1 MGKIK
6 KKFERASRQEALDQQ
21 IIGSRY
27 AKPSTRIKQRS
38 RRDEDEEFV
47 DSKLTHKILEQARKQ
62 QEDLEEEVGLS
73 LPHSSAAISALLSG
87 CDSLEETQKNGF
99 AVSSSADGFKEVEKI
114 EISQEDEKALEMFM
128 PHDPSKRAA
137 LADIMKEKLTEKQT
151 EMSTIFPDSSNLFRE
166 ANPEMI
172 TVFRDC
178 AKLLSLYRAGPLPKP
193 IKALPQFANWE
204 QLLNLTEP
212 DKWTAA
218 AMMELTRIFSS
229 NLSAKMAQRFYNKLL
244 LPRLRDDISEYKK
257 LNDHLYKALIQ
268 ALFKPSAFY
277 KGIIIPLCEFKDP
290 DIPCSQYEAKIIG
303 SVIAKHSIPILD
315 SGAAILVL
323 SQMDYTGAAC
333 YFLKI
338 LVEKK
343 YALPFKVIGA
353 VVQYFMKFEKDE
365 RTFPKQW
372 HECLLS
378 FVKIYKN
385 DLSSDQQ
392 TDLLRLIGIHS
403 HDWFTAEIHK
413 ELLTRK
419 NQTSEQS
426 VIMSE

>member
-6 KKFERASRQEALDQQ
+6 KKIEKASRQEALDQQ

-114 EISQEDEKALEMFM
+114 YCHVL
-128 PHDPSKRAA
+128 
-137 LADIMKEKLTEKQT
+137 
-151 EMSTIFPDSSNLFRE
+151 DSSNLFRE